1 MLLLNDVRLHPMPFL
16 AYFKCL
22 MLSTNLFFVLF
33 YNASV
38 RRCSNAAV
46 PVALFQSLILFI

>member
-1 MLLLNDVRLHPMPFL
+1 MLLLSDVRLHPMPFL
-16 AYFKCL
+16 AHFKCL
-22 MLSTNLFFVLF
+22 MLCTNLFFVLL

-46 PVALFQSLILFI
+46 QVALFQSLVFFI